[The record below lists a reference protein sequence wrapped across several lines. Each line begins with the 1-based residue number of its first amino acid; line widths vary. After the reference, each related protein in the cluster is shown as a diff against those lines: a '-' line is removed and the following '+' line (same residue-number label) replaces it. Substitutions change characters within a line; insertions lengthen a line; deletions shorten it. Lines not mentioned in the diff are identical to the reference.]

1 MRRSDCDIDKATK
14 HARTP
19 GIMTIDNIC
28 GCKHTQNAPSG
39 PRPDTTKTYM
49 LLTVFMVV
57 RWLLLPLSTVL
68 GSQVTITKEDSTV
81 V

>member
-1 MRRSDCDIDKATK
+1 
-14 HARTP
+14 
-19 GIMTIDNIC
+19 MTIANIR
-28 GCKHTQNAPSG
+28 GCKHTQKEPSG
-39 PRPDTTKTYM
+39 PRPDTTKAYM
-49 LLTVFMVV
+49 LLTVYMVV